1 MRRVDE
7 PVFPEIAGSVSS
19 VSAHIVL
26 SASGI
31 DGRTAVHLVR
41 AFGSA
46 EAVLAASPEELVIR
60 GELKEAAARR
70 LVSAIDLKRAREE
83 QRFVERYGIRLLA
96 YGTESYPDS
105 LSCCEDAPLL
115 LYVKGDAHFDFSN
128 PKTIAVVGTRRMT
141 AEGKVNC
148 ERFIER
154 LAEYH
159 PDTVIVSGLAY
170 GIDGTAHRAA
180 LKNGLKTVAVV
191 AHGLDRI
198 YPADHRSLAEEIV
211 RSGGAIVSEYPSGT
225 EPQPYRFLE
234 RNRIVAGLTVAT
246 VVVESPR
253 KGGSLVTA
261 DIADSYGR
269 EVFAFPARLSDKNSE
284 GNIELLRRNRAILL
298 TDADDMEYALN
309 WKRKPISE
317 PGLPFPLELTEEE
330 RAVYNLFDRYD
341 RITVEHITGLCGFGI
356 VEANVLLTNM
366 ELNGII
372 KAVMGRMYIRLR

>member
-1 MRRVDE
+1 M
-7 PVFPEIAGSVSS
+7 SS

-26 SASGI
+26 SVSGI
-31 DGRTAVHLVR
+31 DSRTAVHLVR
-41 AFGSA
+41 TFGSA
-46 EAVLAASPEELVIR
+46 EAVLAASPEELVVR
-60 GELKEAAARR
+60 GELKEKTARR
-70 LVSAIDLKRAREE
+70 LISRIDLKRAQEE

-96 YGTESYPDS
+96 YGTADYPDS

-115 LYVKGDAHFDFSN
+115 LYVKGDARFDFSN
-128 PKTIAVVGTRRMT
+128 PQMIAVVGTRRMT
-141 AEGKVNC
+141 AEGKANC
-148 ERFIER
+148 ERFIAR

-159 PDTVIVSGLAY
+159 PDAVVVSGLAY
-170 GIDGTAHRAA
+170 GVDGTAHRAA

-191 AHGLDRI
+191 AHGLNTI

-269 EVFAFPARLSDKNSE
+269 EVFAFPARLSDRNSE
-284 GNIELLRRNRAILL
+284 GNIELLKRNRAILL
-298 TDADDMEYALN
+298 ADVDDMEYALN
-309 WKRKPISE
+309 WKREKETESV
-317 PGLPFPLELTEEE
+317 LPFPPELTEEE
-330 RAVYNLFDRYD
+330 QAVYDLFDRYD
-341 RITVEHITGLCGFGI
+341 RITVEHVTGLCGFDAAQ
-356 VEANVLLTNM
+356 ANVLLTNM

-372 KAVMGRMYIRLR
+372 KAVLGRMYIRLR